1 MSEFDFDRAAAL
13 EKMPRCGSCVNA
25 KLIVWTG
32 EVELKGAAAR
42 YVIKPLGPGKT
53 PQVTVVCGWLKRQIE
68 SPDKL
73 MICDG
78 WREIGADLQP
88 RDGGRG

>member
-1 MSEFDFDRAAAL
+1 MAADFDRVTAI
-13 EKMPRCGSCVNA
+13 EKMPRCGSY
-25 KLIVWTG
+25 KKKKKIVWSG

-53 PQVTVVCGWLKRQIE
+53 PQMTVVCGWLKRQIE

-78 WREIGADLQP
+78 WREAGDDLQP
-88 RDGGRG
+88 RDGGRA